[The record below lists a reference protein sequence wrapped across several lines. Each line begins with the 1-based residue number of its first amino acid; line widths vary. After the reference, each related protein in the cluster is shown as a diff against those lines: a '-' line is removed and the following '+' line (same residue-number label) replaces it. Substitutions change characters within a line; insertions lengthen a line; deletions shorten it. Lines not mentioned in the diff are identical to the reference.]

1 MTFSIEFADEQQ
13 EYQARIKVV
22 GCGGSG
28 GNAVNTMINFGLEGV
43 EFIVVNTDAQA
54 LNANSAP
61 TKLNIGNSVTKGLG
75 AGADPERGR
84 KAALEDVQR
93 IKELISGADM
103 VFVTA
108 GMGGGT
114 GTGAAPVIAQLA
126 REEGALTVGVVTKP
140 FLFEGRQRSRRADY
154 GLAALSETVDTLIT
168 IPNQKLLLLG
178 DDELTF
184 IDACRK
190 ADEVLYQAVKGIS
203 DLITQNGIVNVD
215 FADVKTVMSNMGRA
229 LMGTGIAKGQ
239 NRARLAA
246 EMAVASPLLDDISV
260 EGATGVLINVVGG
273 SDLKMREIQE
283 AASLVQEQ
291 AHEDA
296 NIIFG
301 ASVDES
307 LGENV
312 KVTVIATGFDEA
324 ERHGSRRARRQ
335 RQPHGPGPGSRSRA
349 PSASRVAQQPH
360 GQTSFG
366 HPQTQHSQLS
376 HAPTPVTAAT
386 ATTRA
391 TRSTRAVAVLRPAAV
406 HPAPG
411 GAGAAL
417 VPSHPER
424 ARRPRRSLADPRGH
438 ASRRRLPPDRTRAA
452 PRASRPATTTT
463 GTSRRSS
470 ASSSRRA
477 AVPPVEP
484 RIDGGAPDSTARSAA
499 TRVHLALRAATGNPE
514 DQRRGGRGGGSGL
527 RGTFSLPWPRRRRPR
542 RRSPPPA

>member
-1 MTFSIEFADEQQ
+1 MSFSIEFADETQ
-13 EYQARIKVV
+13 EYQARIKVI

-54 LNANSAP
+54 LNANAAP
-61 TKLNIGNSVTKGLG
+61 TKLNIGAAVTKGLG

-114 GTGAAPVIAQLA
+114 GTGAAPIIAQLA

-140 FLFEGRQRSRRADY
+140 FLFEGRQRARRAEI
-154 GLAALSETVDTLIT
+154 GLAQLSEQVDTLIT

-178 DDELTF
+178 DDDLTF

-215 FADVKTVMSNMGRA
+215 FADVKTVMSKMGRA
-229 LMGTGIAKGQ
+229 LMGTGVAKGQ
-239 NRARLAA
+239 NRARMAA

-273 SDLKMREIQE
+273 PDLKMKEIQE

-301 ASVDES
+301 ASIDET

-312 KVTVIATGFDEA
+312 KVTVIATGFDVVEQ
-324 ERHGSRRARRQ
+324 EFVQQS
-335 RQPHGPGPGSRSRA
+335 
-349 PSASRVAQQPH
+349 AQQSQRLSAP
-360 GQTSFG
+360 
-366 HPQTQHSQLS
+366 PQTVSLAQPRPVAYTSPREQRPSQTEIPAISTRRVQHAQEVRAQASAQPRLPARDRAGES
-376 HAPTPVTAAT
+376 FTAALDHDWD
-386 ATTRA
+386 
-391 TRSTRAVAVLRPAAV
+391 VPAF
-406 HPAPG
+406 
-411 GAGAAL
+411 
-417 VPSHPER
+417 
-424 ARRPRRSLADPRGH
+424 
-438 ASRRRLPPDRTRAA
+438 
-452 PRASRPATTTT
+452 
-463 GTSRRSS
+463 
-470 ASSSRRA
+470 
-477 AVPPVEP
+477 
-484 RIDGGAPDSTARSAA
+484 
-499 TRVHLALRAATGNPE
+499 
-514 DQRRGGRGGGSGL
+514 QRKRM
-527 RGTFSLPWPRRRRPR
+527 
-542 RRSPPPA
+542 